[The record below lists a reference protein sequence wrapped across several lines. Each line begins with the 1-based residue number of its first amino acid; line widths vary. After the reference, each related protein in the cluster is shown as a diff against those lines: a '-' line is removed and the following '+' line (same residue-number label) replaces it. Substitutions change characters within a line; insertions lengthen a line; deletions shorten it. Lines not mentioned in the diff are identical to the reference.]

1 MNAKEVLFS
10 PIGRGRFYA
19 SRKNSPRGERTKTMD
34 KIKLSESYRWC
45 VTKQE
50 CVTRQECVTAQ
61 DKSGSALK
69 NRFVT
74 DSTGCVTGKN
84 KTEHIQPIPVRL

>member
-1 MNAKEVLFS
+1 
-10 PIGRGRFYA
+10 
-19 SRKNSPRGERTKTMD
+19 MD
-34 KIKLSESYRWC
+34 KIKLTESYRW
-45 VTKQE
+45 

>member
-1 MNAKEVLFS
+1 
-10 PIGRGRFYA
+10 
-19 SRKNSPRGERTKTMD
+19 MD

-61 DKSGSALK
+61 DVSGSALK

-74 DSTGCVTGKN
+74 GSTGCMTGKN
-84 KTEHIQPIPVRL
+84 KTEHIQPKPVRI